1 MKKLLLALFAL
12 SAAHVYA
19 QLGEP
24 RNTLAFGVNA
34 GLAMNQIGFT
44 PSIKQGWHIGPTVGA
59 TFRITSEKYF
69 KLLCALQVELN
80 FTQLGW
86 KEQIQNSR
94 GEPIADRYR
103 RDMSYIEMPFLA
115 RLSL

>member
-12 SAAHVYA
+12 SAAHVFA

-59 TFRITSEKYF
+59 TFRITSEKIFQTSLRPAGRVQFHPIRLERADSKQSRRTARRPLSQRY
-69 KLLCALQVELN
+69 EL
-80 FTQLGW
+80 
-86 KEQIQNSR
+86 
-94 GEPIADRYR
+94 Y
-103 RDMSYIEMPFLA
+103 
-115 RLSL
+115 